1 MRNKLFVLGL
11 LALLTI
17 MLPITASALGLDVE
31 AKGGAGLALGTT
43 NNSSITGTAV
53 RLAAD
58 GGVGIDLYLLTV
70 GSAELGLSIGAEY
83 SYLTFHS
90 TWANKI
96 PVGAPGGASDLTTDS
111 TYNYLN
117 IPISLVGSVPINPS
131 LKLVVRAGG
140 FIGYFLSGTAN
151 NTFSNPNYQSQNG
164 SVALDSNSTNQWEYG
179 LHFTAGADFGVGG
192 GFSVEPALQFDM
204 GLTDTTPNNAQNG
217 SFNDTFW
224 SLILTVAIKYSVL

>member
-1 MRNKLFVLGL
+1 MRRRFVVLIL
-11 LALLTI
+11 MVLVAALPMTS
-17 MLPITASALGLDVE
+17 AALGLDVE

-43 NNSSITGTAV
+43 DNSSITGAA

-58 GGVGIDLYLLTV
+58 GGVGVDLYLLKA
-70 GSAELGLSIGAEY
+70 GSADHGFSIGAEY

-90 TWANKI
+90 TWAGKI

-117 IPISLVGSVPINPS
+117 IPISLVGRVPLDPSIN
-131 LKLVVRAGG
+131 LVVRAGG

-151 NTFSNPNYQSQNG
+151 NTFSNSNYAGLNG
-164 SVALDSNSTNQWEYG
+164 SVALDSNSTNQLEYG
-179 LHFTAGADFGVGG
+179 LHFTAGADFSVGS

-217 SFNDTFW
+217 TFNDTFW
-224 SLILTVAIKYSVL
+224 SLILTVGIKCTVL

>member
-1 MRNKLFVLGL
+1 MHRRFTVLIL
-11 LALLTI
+11 MVLVAAALPMTS
-17 MLPITASALGLDVE
+17 AALGLDVE

-43 NNSSITGTAV
+43 DNSAITGAARV
-53 RLAAD
+53 AAD
-58 GGVGIDLYLLTV
+58 GGVGIDLYLLKT
-70 GSAELGLSIGAEY
+70 GSVDLGLSIGVEY

-90 TWANKI
+90 TWADKI

-117 IPISLVGSVPINPS
+117 IPISLVGSVPITPS

-151 NTFSNPNYQSQNG
+151 NTFSNANYQSQNG
-164 SVALDSNSTNQWEYG
+164 TVALDSNSTNQWEYG
-179 LHFTAGADFGVGG
+179 LHFTAGADFGIGSG
-192 GFSVEPALQFDM
+192 LSVEPALQFDM

-224 SLILTVAIKYSVL
+224 SLILTVGIKYTVL